1 MATNEERLREAGVIN
16 PDATE
21 LQEPF
26 TALVEG
32 LTPHEVDVLVA
43 VRRRLNEA
51 DRTVLLEP
59 DRDQG
64 QASQTVFM
72 AP

>member
-1 MATNEERLREAGVIN
+1 MATNEDRLRDGGVIN
-16 PDATE
+16 RDATD

-26 TALVEG
+26 KALVEG

-43 VRRRLNEA
+43 VRRRLDEA

-59 DRDQG
+59 DQDQG

>member
-1 MATNEERLREAGVIN
+1 MATNEERLRDAGVIN
-16 PDATE
+16 EDATD

-26 TALVEG
+26 KALVEG

-43 VRRRLNEA
+43 VRRRLDEA

-59 DRDQG
+59 DQDQS
-64 QASQTVFM
+64 QASQVVFM

>member
-16 PDATE
+16 EDATD
-21 LQEPF
+21 LQEPVK
-26 TALVEG
+26 ALVEG

-59 DRDQG
+59 DQDQG

>member
-1 MATNEERLREAGVIN
+1 MATNEDRLREAGVIN
-16 PDATE
+16 RDVTD

-26 TALVEG
+26 KALVEG

-43 VRRRLNEA
+43 VRRRLDEA

-59 DRDQG
+59 DQDQS
-64 QASQTVFM
+64 QASQVVFM

>member
-16 PDATE
+16 ADATE

-43 VRRRLNEA
+43 VRRRLDEA
-51 DRTVLLEP
+51 ERTTQMEP
-59 DRDQG
+59 DQG
-64 QASQTVFM
+64 PDSQTVFM